1 MAGYAAGFSGLE
13 SFSPSS
19 FSRSGLSLSIP
30 SLVRAVFLSLAFSL
44 SPSFIVSFNGAGK
57 AGEET
62 GSEEESKMHR
72 ETERETSRFA
82 VLRGAGNVRPR
93 RDPFNIADAAL
104 LARNEACRESQGE
117 TRAIAIVSPA
127 RFTRFTRSLSN
138 GPMLII
144 VAASAK

>member
-30 SLVRAVFLSLAFSL
+30 SLVRAVFLSLTFSL

-62 GSEEESKMHR
+62 GSEEESKIHR
-72 ETERETSRFA
+72 ETERETSRSRFFA
-82 VLRGAGNVRPR
+82 V
-93 RDPFNIADAAL
+93 
-104 LARNEACRESQGE
+104 REMFDLVEIPLISPMQLSS
-117 TRAIAIVSPA
+117 RATK
-127 RFTRFTRSLSN
+127 R
-138 GPMLII
+138 
-144 VAASAK
+144 AASPKERHERSRSFRQRVLLVLLDRFLTDRC